1 MVVSSEASKLDIE
14 PKLTKWSS
22 RTQIQRRPESAGQ
35 KPWDCRVDSYHGE
48 MVNVLELSYQG
59 LSQLLFRNHPGTLTL
74 AIGTYGHFKGS
85 AGGRPF
91 SCVPNR
97 LSCLLLPEEV
107 LQLQAGTS
115 RIAGLVIQVPE
126 PLLVQECLRQDI
138 QHPDLLTLGDAL
150 PGQETLLLVCS
161 QQLLRLASQ
170 PESKARARMA
180 APLEASMLFMLASV
194 VGSSQHGRNDAAKNP
209 QTVHVDHA
217 MAYME
222 SHMGE
227 EISLNNLCKAC
238 HISAR
243 TLQMAFQTVR
253 GRTPLQALQEIR
265 LTQLKQLLLNKR
277 DIREACAQVGLPP
290 SGRMAANY
298 KRLFGE
304 LPSQTRLRAGHGLN
318 QATGSSAPE

>member
-1 MVVSSEASKLDIE
+1 MVRSEAFKLEIE
-14 PKLTKWSS
+14 PKLESWLG
-22 RTQIQRRPESAGQ
+22 RTQIKRRTVPEGQ
-35 KPWDCRVDSYHGE
+35 QAWDCRVDSYLGE
-48 MVNVLELSYQG
+48 MVKVLEMSYEG
-59 LSQLLFRNHPGTLTL
+59 LSQLLFRNHSETLTI
-74 AIGTYGHFKGS
+74 AIGSFGHFKGS

-91 SCVPNR
+91 GCVPNR

-107 LQLQAGTS
+107 LQLVAGST

-126 PLLVQECLRQDI
+126 PILIQECIRHDTPD
-138 QHPDLLTLGDAL
+138 PDLLTLGDTL
-150 PGQETLLLVCS
+150 PGQEALLLACS
-161 QQLLRLASQ
+161 QQLLRLAQ
-170 PESKARARMA
+170 KPESEARAHMA
-180 APLEASMLFMLASV
+180 APLEASMLYMLASL
-194 VGSSQHGRNDAAKNP
+194 VGNSHQGRDDATQNP
-209 QTVHVDHA
+209 QAMHVNRA

-243 TLQMAFQTVR
+243 TLQVAFQTVR

-265 LTQLKQLLLNKR
+265 LTGLKQLILDKIE
-277 DIREACAQVGLPP
+277 IREACAQVGLPP

-304 LPSQTRLRAGHGLN
+304 LPSQTRLRAGYGIN
-318 QATGSSAPE
+318 QANDS

>member
-1 MVVSSEASKLDIE
+1 MVLSSEAFKLGIE
-14 PKLTKWSS
+14 PKLTSWLG

-35 KPWDCRVDSYHGE
+35 KPWGYRVDPYLGE
-48 MVNVLELSYQG
+48 MVNVLGMSYQG
-59 LSQLLFRNHPGTLTL
+59 LSQLLFRNHPETLTI

-97 LSCLLLPEEV
+97 LSCLLRSEEV
-107 LQLQAGTS
+107 LQLVAGSTQ
-115 RIAGLVIQVPE
+115 IAGLVIQVPE
-126 PLLVQECLRQDI
+126 PILIKECIRQDT
-138 QHPDLLTLGDAL
+138 QDPDLLTLGDAL
-150 PGQETLLLVCS
+150 PGQESLLLACS
-161 QQLLRLASQ
+161 QQLLRLARKPDS
-170 PESKARARMA
+170 EARAHMA
-180 APLEASMLFMLASV
+180 APLEASMIYMLASL
-194 VGSSQHGRNDAAKNP
+194 VGSSQPERDHATQNP
-209 QTVHVDHA
+209 QGVHVERA

-222 SHMGE
+222 HHMGD

-243 TLQMAFQTVR
+243 TLQVAFQTIR

-265 LTQLKQLLLNKR
+265 LTQLKQLLLAKIE
-277 DIREACAQVGLPP
+277 IREACAQVGLPP

-304 LPSQTRLRAGHGLN
+304 LPSQTRLRAGYGIN
-318 QATGSSAPE
+318 RANDS